1 MICNDKRYII
11 FLFDVG
17 KGNTGDVGNYG
28 LLEKTKNHNTV
39 AVSGHPNPTHRPGV
53 PGHTNS
59 RK

>member
-28 LLEKTKNHNTV
+28 LLEKTKNGRIV
-39 AVSGHPNPTHRPGV
+39 QGV
-53 PGHTNS
+53 PQNISTNCHLLDS
-59 RK
+59 PG